1 MTGDFFHWMMVSFL
15 SCKNAYDC
23 QILFQSKFIGPY
35 NASGI
40 WKGVMGDVIMGKY
53 QMSLNSWI
61 WTLERQPILDFVP
74 VTKDNPLLCLIPKP
88 PEVDPGLFIRPFTGN
103 LSV

>member
-1 MTGDFFHWMMVSFL
+1 MIVVLLKTFL
-15 SCKNAYDC
+15 
-23 QILFQSKFIGPY
+23 GPY

-74 VTKDNPLLCLIPKP
+74 ITKDNPLLCLIPKP
-88 PEVDPGLFIRPFTGN
+88 PEVDPGLFIRPFTSKQTTH
-103 LSV
+103 LDLFLFVHVCQT